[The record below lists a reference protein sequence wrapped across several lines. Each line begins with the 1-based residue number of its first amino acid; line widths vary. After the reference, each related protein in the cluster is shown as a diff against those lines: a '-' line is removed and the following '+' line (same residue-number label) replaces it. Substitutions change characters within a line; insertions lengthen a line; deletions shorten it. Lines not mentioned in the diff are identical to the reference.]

1 MRDRKQLIGSIM
13 FAFRAYFLN
22 QAGAA
27 VQSRYFYCRSPSPS
41 PDVTKVQYPSRSNLI
56 NFFLLTKPARLVAAD
71 FFSLNDQPVLTNQNS
86 EV

>member
-1 MRDRKQLIGSIM
+1 MRAAISI
-13 FAFRAYFLN
+13 ADHRA
-22 QAGAA
+22 
-27 VQSRYFYCRSPSPS
+27 PS

-56 NFFLLTKPARLVAAD
+56 NFFLLTKPTRLVAAD